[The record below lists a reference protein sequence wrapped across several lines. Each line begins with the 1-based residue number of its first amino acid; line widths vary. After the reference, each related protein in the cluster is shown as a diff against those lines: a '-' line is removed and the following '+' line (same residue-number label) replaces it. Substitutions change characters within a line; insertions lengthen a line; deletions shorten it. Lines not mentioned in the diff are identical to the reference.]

1 MNALTPFDIIIPA
14 RYASSR
20 YPAKPLALL
29 RGVGGEAKSLIE
41 RSWRCAMAVEGV
53 RAVWVATDDD
63 RIADAVTAFGG
74 RVIMTSPDCLNGTER
89 CAEAAT
95 KIADAPDIIVNL
107 QGDAPLTPTHVVAEL
122 VGHLAAHPDIVMA
135 TPGVKCSRS
144 LYHHLVNDQMNG
156 RVGGTTV
163 VTNSQGKALYFS
175 KRVVP
180 HLPPAVA
187 DRDYPP
193 VKLHLGVYAYRR
205 SGLELYRSLPVS
217 ELEQLE
223 GLEQLRFLDGGA
235 DIAVVEFEPMAW
247 DVIELNNPED
257 VPSIEAILRQR
268 GMD

>member
-1 MNALTPFDIIIPA
+1 MVAAPFDIIIPA
-14 RYASSR
+14 RYASTR
-20 YPAKPLALL
+20 YPAKPLAML
-29 RGVGGEAKSLIE
+29 RGAGGEARSLIE

-63 RIADAVTAFGG
+63 RIADAVRKFGG
-74 RVIMTSPDCLNGTER
+74 EVILTSPDCPNGTER
-89 CAEAAT
+89 CAEAVMQ
-95 KIADAPDIIVNL
+95 IPDAPDIIVNL
-107 QGDAPLTPTHVVAEL
+107 QGDAPLTPVHVVTAL
-122 VGHLAAHPDIVMA
+122 VSHLVAHPEMVMA

-144 LYHHLVNDQMNG
+144 LYQHLVNDQLHG

-163 VTNSQGKALYFS
+163 VTNSQGAALYFS

-180 HLPPAVA
+180 HLPPSAA
-187 DRDYPP
+187 DRDFPP

-205 SGLELYRSLPVS
+205 KGLDLYRSLPVS

-235 DIAVVEFEPMAW
+235 SIAVVEFEPMAW